1 MPKVSSAQ
9 LKLIPQEEIEKMI
22 DDKIDKDLKRER
34 LNHMIKENKTLEDL
48 KQRYERIRKSWGKA
62 DTIVKVIGTIIAL
75 LSGTGLI
82 VLIALGGMGLVP
94 LATLTILESIFS
106 SAATLGGFA
115 TIVVSMRWTKRKK
128 KAFRARV
135 KLIEEYQNKLFYY
148 TQKVREDGIITVEEL
163 KQFDLLL
170 AEFNNKLLEIKFKQ
184 TKKDYNML
192 SSMSQSGSFRTSK
205 PGTFKEAPTEG
216 APKVGEAE
224 LCSAV
229 ASLVT
234 EKERKKIDKEVQQQI
249 KQEAL
254 FNARQEALLNA
265 KKNLQ
270 LGITEVIVK
279 GIPKE
284 LLREEQE
291 QK

>member
-22 DDKIDKDLKRER
+22 DDKINKDLKRER

-82 VLIALGGMGLVP
+82 MLIALGGMGLVP

-163 KQFDLLL
+163 KQFDMLL

-192 SSMSQSGSFRTSK
+192 SSMSQSGSFKTTSK
-205 PGTFKEAPTEG
+205 AGTFKEAPTEP
-216 APKVGEAE
+216 APNWAKPS
-224 LCSAV
+224 SA
-229 ASLVT
+229 
-234 EKERKKIDKEVQQQI
+234 Q
-249 KQEAL
+249 
-254 FNARQEALLNA
+254 LLLA
-265 KKNLQ
+265 
-270 LGITEVIVK
+270 
-279 GIPKE
+279 
-284 LLREEQE
+284 
-291 QK
+291 

>member
-1 MPKVSSAQ
+1 MTENIYPIISKTEEQPVSR
-9 LKLIPQEEIEKMI
+9 LIPEKEVEKMI
-22 DDKIDKDLKRER
+22 DDKIDKDLKKER

-62 DTIVKVIGTIIAL
+62 DSIVKVIGTIIAL
-75 LSGTGLI
+75 ISGTGLI
-82 VLIALGGMGLVP
+82 VLIALGGMGLIP

-163 KQFDLLL
+163 KQFDMLL

-192 SSMSQSGSFRTSK
+192 SSMLQSGSFRTSQ
-205 PGTFKEAPTEG
+205 PEG
-216 APKVGEAE
+216 SYLNSK
-224 LCSAV
+224 
-229 ASLVT
+229 SLMTSFSRSRLATIKSDVLN
-234 EKERKKIDKEVQQQI
+234 EKEIKKINKEVQQQI
-249 KQEAL
+249 KQ
-254 FNARQEALLNA
+254 
-265 KKNLQ
+265 
-270 LGITEVIVK
+270 
-279 GIPKE
+279 
-284 LLREEQE
+284 
-291 QK
+291 